1 MGQTRRDEEI
11 SIMPLFRNRKARDRF
26 TRWFTIVFL
35 VIFVAAIAGGLI
47 VAGIASHP
55 GTPVPIGTPTP

>member
-1 MGQTRRDEEI
+1 
-11 SIMPLFRNRKARDRF
+11 MPLFRNRKARDRF

-35 VIFVAAIAGGLI
+35 FIFVAAIAGGLI
-47 VAGIASHP
+47 IAGIASHP